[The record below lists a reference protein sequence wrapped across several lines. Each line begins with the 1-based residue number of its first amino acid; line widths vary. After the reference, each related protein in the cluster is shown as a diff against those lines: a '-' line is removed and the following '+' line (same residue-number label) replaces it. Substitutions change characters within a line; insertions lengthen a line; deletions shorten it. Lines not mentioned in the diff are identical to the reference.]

1 VPWQFDERFD
11 VPTDAG
17 HVTVHRRAAPE
28 RPVMLLS
35 HGTGFCAAPWA
46 GVAEVLA
53 DEFELCAVDRR
64 GHGTSTAPPDGYD
77 FTDFARDAV
86 CVVDALG
93 LRDAYAVGH
102 SAGATDLL
110 LCAAERPDAFRRL
123 LVIEPTAM
131 DPGEPNVRVDM
142 APFHTEALGVFA
154 RRRAT
159 FATRQEVRDRY
170 TERGVFV
177 GWRPDLLDAFV
188 RDGFA
193 DAADGSVRSRCD
205 PAHETAML
213 RHIFAAMEGT
223 YRAGEVDHP
232 FDALQRVRCPTR
244 VVTTERSQPIYATM
258 AAIVHQLVP
267 DTSQL
272 HLDGLGHT
280 AAQVDPERVATEVR
294 RFWSG
299 PD

>member
-1 VPWQFDERFD
+1 MAWRFDERFD

-17 HVTVHRRAAPE
+17 HVTVHRRAAPG

-35 HGTGFCAAPWA
+35 HGTGFCAATWA
-46 GVAEVLA
+46 GVAEILA

-77 FTDFARDAV
+77 VTDFARDAA

-142 APFHTEALGVFA
+142 APFHTEALGAFA

-170 TERGVFV
+170 TERGIFV
-177 GWRPDLLDAFV
+177 GWRSDLLDGFV
-188 RDGFA
+188 RDGVA
-193 DAADGSVRSRCD
+193 DVADGSVRLRCD

-223 YRAGEVDHP
+223 YRAGQDDHP
-232 FDALQRVRCPTR
+232 FDGLKRVRCPTL
-244 VVTTERSQPIYATM
+244 VVTTEHSQPIYATM
-258 AAIVHQLVP
+258 AAIVERLVP
-267 DTSQL
+267 DTSHL
-272 HLDGLGHT
+272 HLDGLGHM
-280 AAQVDPERVATEVR
+280 AAQVDPERVATEVL
-294 RFWSG
+294 RFWAA
-299 PD
+299 